1 MNYENIE
8 LKTDKIVENLYNL
21 NNNISKI
28 KRKIGMINKIY
39 NKLEKNKVLK
49 QENKNN
55 KLLFQ
60 TNILKNEFSYYK
72 TIYDQILD
80 KYSKEIYELLEYILI
95 ILISLNKIEID
106 NESAKNNIFSKIIY
120 TRKLTSVSFG
130 KLSEIINN
138 IINNLKLVDQFIKLF
153 NTYLNSLSRRNN
165 RDNIHNNNFELDA
178 KYKKENILLEY
189 NKYCDKFIKVIDY
202 FKECSDSV
210 IDQIETSKLLK
221 FFLKYK
227 E

>member
-8 LKTDKIVENLYNL
+8 QKTNKIVENLYTL

-28 KRKIGMINKIY
+28 KRKIGLINKIY
-39 NKLEKNKVLK
+39 SKLEHNKVLR
-49 QENKNN
+49 QENNNN

-72 TIYDQILD
+72 NIYDQILD
-80 KYSKEIYELLEYILI
+80 KYSKEIYELSEYILI

-106 NESAKNNIFSKIIY
+106 NESAKTNIFSKIIY
-120 TRKLTSVSFG
+120 NKKLTNINFA

-138 IINNLKLVDQFIKLF
+138 IINNLKLVDEFIKLF
-153 NTYLNSLSRRNN
+153 NIYLTKLSKKNN
-165 RDNIHNNNFELDA
+165 RENIHNNNFELDA

-221 FFLKYK
+221 FFLKLK
-227 E
+227 D

>member
-8 LKTDKIVENLYNL
+8 QKTDKIVENLYTL

-28 KRKIGMINKIY
+28 KKKIGLINKIY
-39 NKLEKNKVLK
+39 SKLERNKVLR
-49 QENKNN
+49 QENNNN

-72 TIYDQILD
+72 NIYDQILD
-80 KYSKEIYELLEYILI
+80 KYSKEIYELSEYILI

-106 NESAKNNIFSKIIY
+106 NESAKTNIFSKIIY
-120 TRKLTSVSFG
+120 NKKLTNINFG

-138 IINNLKLVDQFIKLF
+138 IINNLKLVDEFIKLF
-153 NTYLNSLSRRNN
+153 NIYLTKLSKKNN
-165 RDNIHNNNFELDA
+165 RENIHNNNFELDA

-221 FFLKYK
+221 FFLKLK
-227 E
+227 D

>member
-1 MNYENIE
+1 M
-8 LKTDKIVENLYNL
+8 
-21 NNNISKI
+21 
-28 KRKIGMINKIY
+28 
-39 NKLEKNKVLK
+39 
-49 QENKNN
+49 
-55 KLLFQ
+55 
-60 TNILKNEFSYYK
+60 
-72 TIYDQILD
+72 
-80 KYSKEIYELLEYILI
+80 
-95 ILISLNKIEID
+95 
-106 NESAKNNIFSKIIY
+106 
-120 TRKLTSVSFG
+120 
-130 KLSEIINN
+130 
-138 IINNLKLVDQFIKLF
+138 DQFIKLF

-227 E
+227 D

>member
-39 NKLEKNKVLK
+39 NKLENNKVLK

-72 TIYDQILD
+72 NIYDQILD
-80 KYSKEIYELLEYILI
+80 KYSKEIYELSEYILI

-153 NTYLNSLSRRNN
+153 NSYLNSLSRRNN

-227 E
+227 D

>member
-1 MNYENIE
+1 MNYNEIE
-8 LKTDKIVENLYNL
+8 IKTDKIVENLYNL

-28 KRKIGMINKIY
+28 KKKIALINRIY
-39 NKLEKNKVLK
+39 HKLEKNKVLK
-49 QENKNN
+49 QENNNN

-72 TIYDQILD
+72 NIYDQILD
-80 KYSKEIYELLEYILI
+80 KYSKEVYELSEYILI

-106 NESAKNNIFSKIIY
+106 NEAAKNNIFSKIIY
-120 TRKLTSVSFG
+120 TRKLTNISFG

-138 IINNLKLVDQFIKLF
+138 IINNLKLVDAFIKLF
-153 NTYLNSLSRRNN
+153 DSFLIRLGKKNKKE
-165 RDNIHNNNFELDA
+165 NIHNNTFELNA

-221 FFLKYK
+221 FFLKFK
-227 E
+227 D

>member
-1 MNYENIE
+1 
-8 LKTDKIVENLYNL
+8 
-21 NNNISKI
+21 
-28 KRKIGMINKIY
+28 MINKIY